1 MRMKESDDYLTARA
15 ANPRTGLIS
24 PSIYTPSPRTPR
36 TPESPGEALK
46 LSTSHD
52 HSASKGSNESPV
64 LTRANESRKIGPG
77 TLGKWTAPRERWISE
92 KTLAAAHQTSE
103 LVGGS
108 LTTSQSQP
116 TLKDDQFV
124 CHMPSAREPQPFN
137 YPGRTPAEIEAFEHY
152 RQKTR
157 KVSAEGY
164 DKRVVC
170 NKTGGIL
177 QTASGSGCS
186 HLPDSTTTNQH
197 ISADL
202 QQPCQCIH
210 VAKRAMY
217 TYENDHDLPST
228 PDTAVSAAS
237 FAPFASPRTPLSKDA
252 GSDDTLL
259 KTIKLSRVARD
270 VMPEQYTHDVTPV
283 QGEPLGSTP
292 RLGVCA
298 KSGGD
303 CGDGYNMCKL
313 EDSKERTMLGIAEL
327 RQWPKVH
334 LVRPELASLPRKHR
348 ATRQS
353 GEGMRKCSSDCQQ
366 DDDTGQCMGVRRT
379 SNGSI
384 HVAQSP
390 LFEGRPCGQGP
401 PREIECLLFAL
412 LGMAFNASTVF
423 RMPDIGKLY
432 ALNSDKATA
441 QQKVDALRAALLLSA
456 QALACLFAVTVIWRL
471 GAAVLQILG
480 VLLWPLIVPFK
491 ILRWIATGE

>member
-24 PSIYTPSPRTPR
+24 PSTYTPSPRTPR

-46 LSTSHD
+46 LSTSYD
-52 HSASKGSNESPV
+52 HSASKESNERPV

-77 TLGKWTAPRERWISE
+77 ALGKWTAPRERWISE
-92 KTLAAAHQTSE
+92 KTLAVAHQTSE

-170 NKTGGIL
+170 NETG
-177 QTASGSGCS
+177 
-186 HLPDSTTTNQH
+186 DSTTTNQH

-202 QQPCQCIH
+202 QQRCQRIH
-210 VAKRAMY
+210 VAKRANY

-228 PDTAVSAAS
+228 PDTAVSTAS

-259 KTIKLSRVARD
+259 KTIKLTKVAR
-270 VMPEQYTHDVTPV
+270 DVTPV

-292 RLGVCA
+292 SLGVCA

-303 CGDGYNMCKL
+303 CGGGYNMCRV
-313 EDSKERTMLGIAEL
+313 ENSKEKTMLGIADI
-327 RQWPKVH
+327 RQLPKVR
-334 LVRPELASLPRKHR
+334 LVRPELASLPRKQR
-348 ATRQS
+348 ARPS
-353 GEGMRKCSSDCQQ
+353 GDGMRKCSFGCQQ
-366 DDDTGQCMGVRRT
+366 DDDTGQCMGARRN

-390 LFEGRPCGQGP
+390 LFEGRPRGQGP
-401 PREIECLLFAL
+401 PHEIECLLFAL
-412 LGMAFNASTVF
+412 LGMAFNACTVF
-423 RMPDIGKLY
+423 RMTDIGKLY

-456 QALACLFAVTVIWRL
+456 QALACLFVVTVVWRL
-471 GAAVLQILG
+471 GAAVLQIIG

>member
-1 MRMKESDDYLTARA
+1 MKESDDYLTARA

-52 HSASKGSNESPV
+52 HSSSKESNERPV

-116 TLKDDQFV
+116 TLNDDQFV
-124 CHMPSAREPQPFN
+124 CHMPSAREPQPFK
-137 YPGRTPAEIEAFEHY
+137 YPGSTPAEIEAFEHY

-170 NKTGGIL
+170 NKSGGIL

-186 HLPDSTTTNQH
+186 HRPDSTTTNRH
-197 ISADL
+197 MSADL
-202 QQPCQCIH
+202 QQPCQRIL

-217 TYENDHDLPST
+217 TYENGHDLPST

-237 FAPFASPRTPLSKDA
+237 FPPFASPRTAVFKDA
-252 GSDDTLL
+252 GSDDTVL

-270 VMPEQYTHDVTPV
+270 VTPEKDMHDVVPV
-283 QGEPLGSTP
+283 QGGPLGSTP

-298 KSGGD
+298 KSGGG
-303 CGDGYNMCKL
+303 CGQGCDMCKV
-313 EDSKERTMLGIAEL
+313 EDSKEKTMLRIADL
-327 RQWPKVH
+327 RQLPKVR
-334 LVRPELASLPRKHR
+334 LVRPELANMPRKNR
-348 ATRQS
+348 ARQS
-353 GEGMRKCSSDCQQ
+353 GDGMRKCSFGCQQ

-379 SNGSI
+379 SNGST

-390 LFEGRPCGQGP
+390 LFEGRPRGQGP

-412 LGMAFNASTVF
+412 LGMAFNACTVF
-423 RMPDIGKLY
+423 RMPDVRKLY
-432 ALNSDKATA
+432 ALNSEKATA
-441 QQKVDALRAALLLSA
+441 QQKVDALRAALVLSA
-456 QALACLFAVTVIWRL
+456 QALACLFVVTVVWRL

>member
-52 HSASKGSNESPV
+52 HSASKGSNERSV

-137 YPGRTPAEIEAFEHY
+137 YPGSTPAEIEAFEHY

-177 QTASGSGCS
+177 QTASGNGCS
-186 HLPDSTTTNQH
+186 HHPDSTTTNQH

-202 QQPCQCIH
+202 QQPCQRIH
-210 VAKRAMY
+210 VTKRVMY
-217 TYENDHDLPST
+217 TYENDHDLLCT
-228 PDTAVSAAS
+228 PDSAVSAAS

-283 QGEPLGSTP
+283 QGGPLGSTP

-298 KSGGD
+298 KSGG
-303 CGDGYNMCKL
+303 GGYNMCKV
-313 EDSKERTMLGIAEL
+313 EDSKEKTMLGIADL
-327 RQWPKVH
+327 RQLPKVR
-334 LVRPELASLPRKHR
+334 LVHPELASLPRKHR
-348 ATRQS
+348 AIRQS
-353 GEGMRKCSSDCQQ
+353 GEGMRKCSFGCQQ
-366 DDDTGQCMGVRRT
+366 DDDTGQCMEVRRT

-384 HVAQSP
+384 QVAQSP
-390 LFEGRPCGQGP
+390 LFEGRSRGHGA

-412 LGMAFNASTVF
+412 LGMAFNACTVF

-456 QALACLFAVTVIWRL
+456 QALACLFVVTVLWRL
-471 GAAVLQILG
+471 GAAVLQMLG
-480 VLLWPLIVPFK
+480 VLLWPAIVPFK

>member
-15 ANPRTGLIS
+15 ANPRTGVIS
-24 PSIYTPSPRTPR
+24 PSIYAPSPRTPI

-52 HSASKGSNESPV
+52 HSARKEPNERPA
-64 LTRANESRKIGPG
+64 LTRANESRKIGSG
-77 TLGKWTAPRERWISE
+77 SLGKCCAPRERWISD
-92 KTLAAAHQTSE
+92 KTLAAACQTPE

-116 TLKDDQFV
+116 MLKDDQFV

-170 NKTGGIL
+170 NTSGGLL
-177 QTASGSGCS
+177 QTASSSGCG
-186 HLPDSTTTNQH
+186 HCPDTTTTHQH
-197 ISADL
+197 ISANL
-202 QQPCQCIH
+202 QHPCQRIH

-217 TYENDHDLPST
+217 TYENDQDLPST
-228 PDTAVSAAS
+228 PNTAVSAAS
-237 FAPFASPRTPLSKDA
+237 FAPFASPRTPVSKDA

-270 VMPEQYTHDVTPV
+270 VMPEQYMHDVAPV
-283 QGEPLGSTP
+283 QGGPLGSTP
-292 RLGVCA
+292 RLGVRPE
-298 KSGGD
+298 SERG
-303 CGDGYNMCKL
+303 CGRGYNLCKV
-313 EDSKERTMLGIAEL
+313 EDSKEKTTRGTADL
-327 RQWPKVH
+327 RQSPKVR
-334 LVRPELASLPRKHR
+334 LVHPELASLPRKQR

-353 GEGMRKCSSDCQQ
+353 GDGRRKCSFGCQQ
-366 DDDTGQCMGVRRT
+366 DNDTGQCMGVRRT
-379 SNGSI
+379 SNSSI
-384 HVAQSP
+384 QVAQSS
-390 LFEGRPCGQGP
+390 LFQSRAQGQGT
-401 PREIECLLFAL
+401 PREIECLMFAL
-412 LGMAFNASTVF
+412 LGMALNACTVF
-423 RMPDIGKLY
+423 RMPDISKFY
-432 ALNSDKATA
+432 ALNSEEATA

-456 QALACLFAVTVIWRL
+456 QALACLFAITVVWRL

>member
-46 LSTSHD
+46 LSTSND
-52 HSASKGSNESPV
+52 QSASKESIGRPV
-64 LTRANESRKIGPG
+64 LTRANESRKIGAG
-77 TLGKWTAPRERWISE
+77 ALGKWTAPCERWIPG
-92 KTLAAAHQTSE
+92 KTLAATHQTSE

-108 LTTSQSQP
+108 VTTSQSQP

-124 CHMPSAREPQPFN
+124 CHMPSAREPQSFN

-170 NKTGGIL
+170 NKSASIL
-177 QTASGSGCS
+177 QKTSGSGCS
-186 HLPDSTTTNQH
+186 HRPESTTTNQH

-202 QQPCQCIH
+202 QQPCQRILA
-210 VAKRAMY
+210 AKRAMY
-217 TYENDHDLPST
+217 TYENDQDLPST

-259 KTIKLSRVARD
+259 ETIKLSRVARD
-270 VMPEQYTHDVTPV
+270 VVPEQYTHDVTPV

-298 KSGGD
+298 KSGGN
-303 CGDGYNMCKL
+303 CRRGYNMCKV
-313 EDSKERTMLGIAEL
+313 EDSKETTMLGIPDL
-327 RQWPKVH
+327 RQLPKVR
-334 LVRPELASLPRKHR
+334 LVRPELASLPHKHR
-348 ATRQS
+348 ARQS
-353 GEGMRKCSSDCQQ
+353 GDGMRKCSFGCQQ
-366 DDDTGQCMGVRRT
+366 DDDTGQCLGVRRT
-379 SNGSI
+379 STGSI
-384 HVAQSP
+384 HVAQGP
-390 LFEGRPCGQGP
+390 LFEGRHFGQGP

-412 LGMAFNASTVF
+412 LGMAFNACTVF
-423 RMPDIGKLY
+423 RMPDIRKLY

-456 QALACLFAVTVIWRL
+456 QALACLFVVTVVWRL
-471 GAAVLQILG
+471 GTVVLQVLG